1 MPAPSSQRQDKRSS
15 RAWIITALVLEAVKS
30 SNASRG
36 WACRWGKNSQQSTLS
51 LLARRGLFLLD
62 SSSTMSRVRI
72 IFLNRSCAQ
81 LHSLSLLPPPTTSS
95 YYIPT
100 TATAYLVERMI
111 NCHNSCCLKR
121 SSKTLRSHGPFCR
134 CSSRLVSP
142 PMFVSHSGSSVYPPS
157 ALRARAMSIFLL
169 NEVVLSKLLV
179 LTQPTMTGTEVW
191 WMS

>member
-81 LHSLSLLPPPTTSS
+81 LHSLSLSYLLLRLAPTS
-95 YYIPT
+95 YIPT

-111 NCHNSCCLKR
+111 NCHHSC
-121 SSKTLRSHGPFCR
+121 TLSVTLLLETLEQNAPLARAFLSMFV
-134 CSSRLVSP
+134 SSRLAPHVCQP
-142 PMFVSHSGSSVYPPS
+142 FWQLGLPAVCS
-157 ALRARAMSIFLL
+157 ARARALCPS
-169 NEVVLSKLLV
+169 SC
-179 LTQPTMTGTEVW
+179 
-191 WMS
+191 

>member
-111 NCHNSCCLKR
+111 NCHNSC
-121 SSKTLRSHGPFCR
+121 TLSVTLLLETLEQNAPLARAFLSMFV
-134 CSSRLVSP
+134 SSRLAPHVCQPFWQLGLPAVCS
-142 PMFVSHSGSSVYPPS
+142 
-157 ALRARAMSIFLL
+157 ARALCPS
-169 NEVVLSKLLV
+169 SC
-179 LTQPTMTGTEVW
+179 
-191 WMS
+191 

>member
-15 RAWIITALVLEAVKS
+15 RAWIITALVLEAVRS

-95 YYIPT
+95 YIPT
-100 TATAYLVERMI
+100 TATAYLVERVI
-111 NCHNSCCLKR
+111 NCHNSC
-121 SSKTLRSHGPFCR
+121 TLSVTLLLETLEQNAPLARAFLSMFV
-134 CSSRLVSP
+134 SSRLAP
-142 PMFVSHSGSSVYPPS
+142 PCLS
-157 ALRARAMSIFLL
+157 AILAARSTRRLL
-169 NEVVLSKLLV
+169 CARYVHLLV
-179 LTQPTMTGTEVW
+179 ERGSVI
-191 WMS
+191 